1 VVVVDKNTMRRTPRV
16 KFIRQDPFYLSEQSE
31 GELLWSILQGEDDPL
46 DLLFDEFRNGAKRF
60 LEWAL
65 DVEMEN
71 WLGYKPY
78 ERGEDRPDQRNGYT
92 YRCLESVFG
101 FIENLAVPR
110 TRRNRFKSKVIKRYQ
125 RRQKQVADLVR
136 SMFTRGVSTRQI
148 GEVLTPLLGITPSAQ
163 TVSNIAK
170 DLDDEVRR
178 FRSRQLS
185 DEYIYLI
192 FDGVTMRVKEA
203 PGVSKKLVLVAYGI
217 KRDGTREVISF
228 RQESAESQPCW
239 QKLLNDLY
247 RRGLKGE
254 SLKLIVTDGCPGLI
268 GALEEVYPDTPR
280 QRCWAH
286 KLRNVANCCRK
297 ANEQAVIS
305 DARPIYLAD
314 TRREARSRYLDWK
327 AKWESLEA
335 KAVACLGRDL
345 ESMLTFLDLPAE
357 HRKMMR
363 TTNIIERLF
372 REVRRRTNPMTCF
385 ANAAS
390 CDRII
395 YSVFVRFNHRWESR
409 PLANFTQQG

>member
-1 VVVVDKNTMRRTPRV
+1 M

-31 GELLWSILQGEDDPL
+31 GELLWSMLQGEDDPL
-46 DLLFDEFRNGAKRF
+46 DLLFDEFKSSARKF

-65 DVEMEN
+65 DAELEN

-101 FIENLAVPR
+101 VLENLAVPR
-110 TRRNRFKSKVIKRYQ
+110 TRKNRFKSKLVKRYQ
-125 RRQKQVADLVR
+125 RRQKQVEGLIR
-136 SMFTRGVSTRQI
+136 SMFVRGVSTRQV
-148 GEVLTPLLGITPSAQ
+148 GEVLTPLLGIEPSAQ

-170 DLDDEVRR
+170 GLDEEVKR
-178 FRSRQLS
+178 FRCRPLN
-185 DEYIYLI
+185 DDYVYLI
-192 FDGVTMRVKEA
+192 LDGVTMRVKEA

-217 KRDGTREVISF
+217 KGDGTREIISF
-228 RQESAESQPCW
+228 RQETSESQPCW

-254 SLKLIVTDGCPGLI
+254 NLKLIATDGAPGLI
-268 GALEEVYPDTPR
+268 AALEEVYPDAPH

-286 KLRNVANCCRK
+286 KLRNVSNYCRK
-297 ANEQAVIS
+297 TNEKQVLAGARLIYQQETRR
-305 DARPIYLAD
+305 DAR
-314 TRREARSRYLDWK
+314 RMFFEWK
-327 AKWESLEA
+327 AEWESVEP
-335 KAVACLGRDL
+335 KAVACLEKDL
-345 ESMLTFLDLPAE
+345 ESMLTFLDLPTE

-363 TTNIIERLF
+363 TTNVIERLF

-395 YSVFVRFNHRWESR
+395 YSVFARFNHKWEGR
-409 PLANFTQQG
+409 PLAQFTQQA